1 MSSNG
6 VAWGNIN
13 INISSF
19 QSRTRRDKSARLLE
33 ALVPTGFV
41 DIAPYPSI

>member
-1 MSSNG
+1 VSSNG
-6 VAWGNIN
+6 VAWGNMN
-13 INISSF
+13 VHISSF

-33 ALVPTGFV
+33 ALDPTGLV